1 MTHIFCDAHSW
12 KSSFKSWPWTCH
24 HFSSMKFQSDAWL
37 GKVMWGPMSPVLGW
51 GKYAWFGEM
60 IQFDKHIFQTGWN
73 HQLAK
78 CLVSLVLLMEE
89 IPNNHLGCVKPC
101 KWWDKLPTSTGA
113 GFFPSTVAF
122 SFTMPRTPYLLGKS
136 WSPVLHH
143 FRSNPRCCLCGM
155 AILWVDQLVSKFPRH
170 REGWR
175 WGIGRDT
182 VDGRNPTNQLR
193 LVVYP
198 IIYRVLYIPGGTG
211 FLNHQQ

>member
-1 MTHIFCDAHSW
+1 MLLTKSMTHDIYTLALDL
-12 KSSFKSWPWTCH
+12 PW
-24 HFSSMKFQSDAWL
+24 FQFHEVPLDAWL
-37 GKVMWGPMSPVLGW
+37 GKVMWGPMSPILGW

-78 CLVSLVLLMEE
+78 CLVSLVLLMDE
-89 IPNNHLGCVKPC
+89 ILYRLGCVKPC
-101 KWWDKLPTSTGA
+101 KWWAKLPTSTGA

-155 AILWVDQLVSKFPRH
+155 AIPWADQLVSKFPRH

-175 WGIGRDT
+175 WGIGRDNF
-182 VDGRNPTNQLR
+182 DGRNPAPVEVGSLSHYLQGFIHPR
-193 LVVYP
+193 WFSA
-198 IIYRVLYIPGGTG
+198 G